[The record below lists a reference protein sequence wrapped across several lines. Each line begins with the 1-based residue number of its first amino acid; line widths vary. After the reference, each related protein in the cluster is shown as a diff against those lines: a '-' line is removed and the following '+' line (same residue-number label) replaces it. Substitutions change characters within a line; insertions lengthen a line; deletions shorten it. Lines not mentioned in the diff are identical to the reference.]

1 MRTKPIYAHK
11 QGTFFQNQGT
21 IFAKSGHL
29 FSIFK
34 KGQGVPP
41 PPSLYKSTK
50 SMDASV
56 LSVGKKERPPQ
67 IINTPKK

>member
-34 KGQGVPP
+34 KGQGIPP
-41 PPSLYKSTK
+41 LPPSTK
-50 SMDASV
+50 A
-56 LSVGKKERPPQ
+56 LSQWMRVFCQWKKKRDH
-67 IINTPKK
+67 PK